1 MKKLFPFHVMAE
13 SFRLVS
19 MSLRPKL
26 GRKSNFTPEGK
37 VALMF
42 LKIYGSELSEVDGV
56 VERQHPLPDVLTI
69 EVVDNYQTGKGDYK
83 VCISF

>member
-37 VALMF
+37 VVLMF